1 MKKLG
6 PRAKLIGL
14 LAVVSIVSAC
24 VGAWVA
30 SGPNTGSKILRY
42 LLIDRKI
49 ADNVRRD
56 TEKVRRDAET
66 GNAEAQFWLGFR
78 YNFPGRG
85 EEKNVAEAVKWYRKS
100 AEQGYASAQIYLG
113 NCYRSGTG
121 VKKDYVEAYAWY
133 ELAAT
138 SGNKDPGD
146 GRIEYP
152 APAAR
157 KDLEKEMSPE
167 QITAGQKRSG
177 ELQAQIAVKLKS
189 GGK

>member
-1 MKKLG
+1 M
-6 PRAKLIGL
+6 
-14 LAVVSIVSAC
+14 
-24 VGAWVA
+24 
-30 SGPNTGSKILRY
+30 
-42 LLIDRKI
+42 
-49 ADNVRRD
+49 
-56 TEKVRRDAET
+56 
-66 GNAEAQFWLGFR
+66 
-78 YNFPGRG
+78 
-85 EEKNVAEAVKWYRKS
+85 
-100 AEQGYASAQIYLG
+100 
-113 NCYRSGTG
+113 
-121 VKKDYVEAYAWY
+121 KKDYVEAYAWY